1 MADPVM
7 RFLHKHRLNPQGAGP
22 DTVVELRSLLLSFYP
37 NPIWDAKAQHW
48 VVGDQGLK
56 PNPDWF
62 HRAAEIPFIDEIH
75 FGILRLLIMQ
85 PFVPDR
91 NARYKMSAVTMQRLE
106 RVNLLARLEW
116 INFPPAM
123 MPTFFELAKTNTA
136 WIPNNNKSSN
146 LLYNIC
152 LSRSLGEDRAAL
164 IRYLGNR
171 LEGMECYEGFI
182 DHITSGA
189 LGLCEGLVSD
199 VVIRAAID
207 VWAYCHKVSVDI
219 AYQRLGER
227 KAVELITSYGNI
239 IPSTQHLQQ
248 LTRWIDTS
256 LLIMFR
262 SEEPVPHR
270 PEMIAEWPVHR
281 DSNGRWAIT
290 EHIPPMKGWVRR
302 WQLERAY
309 RVLAMIV
316 LLGGQ
321 DEDGELRVSNVLIEA
336 GSHQETAKRFFRIVA
351 KLPMELQEILASMV
365 VVLEGV
371 IITRLR
377 EVPEYTWRWALKQ

>member
-1 MADPVM
+1 MADQVM
-7 RFLHKHRLNPQGAGP
+7 QFLHKHRLNPQDAGP
-22 DTVVELRSLLLSFYP
+22 NTVVELRNLLLSFYP
-37 NPIWDAKAQHW
+37 NPVWDAKAQHW

-56 PNPDWF
+56 TNPDWF

-75 FGILRLLIMQ
+75 FDILRLLIMQ
-85 PFVPDR
+85 PFVSDR
-91 NARYKMSAVTMQRLE
+91 NARYKMSAVTMQRLAQK
-106 RVNLLARLEW
+106 NLLARLEW

-123 MPTFFELAKTNTA
+123 MPTFFELAKTNTT
-136 WIPNNNKSSN
+136 WIPDNRQRDY
-146 LLYNIC
+146 LLNDIC

-171 LEGMECYEGFI
+171 LEGMNCYEGFI
-182 DHITSGA
+182 DRLTS
-189 LGLCEGLVSD
+189 
-199 VVIRAAID
+199 AAITCVEHISDAVMHAVIDMWAHCHGVSID
-207 VWAYCHKVSVDI
+207 V

-227 KAVELITSYGNI
+227 KVVELISSWGNI
-239 IPSTQHLQQ
+239 LPNTRHLQQ

-262 SEEPVPHR
+262 SDEPVPHR

-302 WQLERAY
+302 WQRERVY
-309 RVLAMIV
+309 RVLAMII

-321 DEDGELRVSNVLIEA
+321 DGDGELRVSNALVED
-336 GSHQETAKRFFRIVA
+336 GNRHFFRITA
-351 KLPMELQEILASMV
+351 KLPMELQEILASMA

-371 IITRLR
+371 IVTRLGK
-377 EVPEYTWRWALKQ
+377 VPEYTWRWALK